1 MDDNKM
7 LIDHM
12 DRFVVENL
20 DILLEDYNNNYSC
33 LRIVKVMDN
42 NIEVE
47 EDDMLDNT

>member
-12 DRFVVENL
+12 DILFV
-20 DILLEDYNNNYSC
+20 EDYNNNYSY
-33 LRIVKVMDN
+33 RMIEKVEDN

-47 EDDMLDNT
+47 DDMLGNT